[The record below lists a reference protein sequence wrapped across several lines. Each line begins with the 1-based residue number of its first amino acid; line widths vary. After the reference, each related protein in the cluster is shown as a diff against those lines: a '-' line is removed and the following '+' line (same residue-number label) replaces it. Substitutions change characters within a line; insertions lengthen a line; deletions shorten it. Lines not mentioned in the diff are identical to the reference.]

1 MGPVSLRLVRCIAE
15 ISSAVASCNSR
26 RARGCGLSRHL
37 SPAHADTPSIL
48 REFDHFHWP
57 LPARALPR
65 HSSDISG
72 MNRGE
77 ENYDPAGTKGCYS
90 ADRRG

>member
-15 ISSAVASCNSR
+15 VSSAVASCNSR

-48 REFDHFHWP
+48 KEFDHIHR
-57 LPARALPR
+57 LLGGMHLAR
-65 HSSDISG
+65 
-72 MNRGE
+72 
-77 ENYDPAGTKGCYS
+77 
-90 ADRRG
+90 